1 MANTPTP
8 EEVLA
13 LIKKRM
19 NDRKVNRQSVGV
31 LHLASAANTI
41 SLPTHQAGGDVGLSH
56 YVEDIEGNRKSYILP
71 VDEEKEQQSLAS
83 PSPVTKENQW
93 LAQITNEEKDL
104 HLATSPQDADANFG
118 VLSASPVE
126 EMYLSLVSSNAHKGK
141 DQQRRSAGN
150 KAKSAHG
157 RSKDAIRQEQL
168 ERAKRGLPEIASLT
182 WLKVQMWD
190 NGVARG
196 RTRYNVKLT
205 ATDKEPR
212 FIDRKEGN
220 IERFA
225 AMSTLKQFKANTSR
239 KKDMNTDERRIVD
252 QCISLAHEINI
263 CRSAGEPEALIGFVS
278 LKFRGLGT
286 HRYPGQ
292 LIIIQWNKNE
302 DSWEPTAYI
311 IHGEDHISVVLPYRA
326 DIDGRDE
333 DASDWCGSFY
343 SKAYC
348 DYLDEMRRRK
358 SEREQ
363 RRAA

>member
-8 EEVLA
+8 EEVLV

-31 LHLASAANTI
+31 LHPASATNAI
-41 SLPTHQAGGDVGLSH
+41 SLPTDQAGGDVGLSH

-71 VDEEKEQQSLAS
+71 VDEEKEQQSLALL
-83 PSPVTKENQW
+83 SPVAKENQW

-104 HLATSPQDADANFG
+104 HLATLPQDADANFSA
-118 VLSASPVE
+118 LSASPVE
-126 EMYLSLVSSNAHKGK
+126 EMYLSLVSSNAPKGK
-141 DQQRRSAGN
+141 DQQRRSVRN

-157 RSKDAIRQEQL
+157 RSKDAIHQEQL

-225 AMSTLKQFKANTSR
+225 AMSALKQFKANFSR
-239 KKDMNTDERRIVD
+239 KKDVTSEERKIVND
-252 QCISLAHEINI
+252 CIALVREINFNG
-263 CRSAGEPEALIGFVS
+263 RAGMPEALIGFVS
-278 LKFRGLGT
+278 LKFRRLGT
-286 HRYPGQ
+286 RRYPGQ
-292 LIIIQWNKNE
+292 LVIIHWNQNG
-302 DSWEPTAYI
+302 DRWEPTAHVV
-311 IHGEDHISVVLPYRA
+311 HGAHVESVVLPYRA

-343 SKAYC
+343 SKVYR
-348 DYLDEMRRRK
+348 DYLDEMRQRK